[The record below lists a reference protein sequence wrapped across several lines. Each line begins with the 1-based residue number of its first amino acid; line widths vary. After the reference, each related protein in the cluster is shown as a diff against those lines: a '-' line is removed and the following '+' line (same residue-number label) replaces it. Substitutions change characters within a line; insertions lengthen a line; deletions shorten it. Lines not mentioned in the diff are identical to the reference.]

1 MGGYMI
7 KGFKYVGSTILGYRL
22 VVIKDTGRKT
32 AKINNNK
39 PIYNNNAYTNKKLV
53 KIIRHKR
60 G

>member
-1 MGGYMI
+1 MI